1 MKRNSKI
8 YIAGHA
14 GMVGSAIKRNLESK
28 GFSDIV
34 YRNLDELDLKNEAA
48 VEKFFSIE
56 KPEYV
61 FLAAA
66 RVGGIQANISHP
78 AEFLIENLQIQNNII
93 HNSYKYGV
101 KKICFLGS
109 SCIYP
114 RECPQPMKEE
124 YLMTGPLEPT
134 NEGYALAKIAG
145 LRLVQYYNIQYGLKG
160 INPMPCNLY
169 GTNDSFDLAHSHVLS
184 ALVKRFTDAKDSGA
198 EEIVLWGSGSARREF
213 LHVEDVAEA
222 IVFLMEEFDSTEV
235 INIGTGTDYT
245 IKELAEMISAKVGY
259 QGKISW
265 DTTKPDGMPRKC
277 LDVSKIE
284 KLGFKPKISIS
295 EGIEG
300 VIKDYRTKKDNG
312 NYDNIV

>member
-1 MKRNSKI
+1 MNRNSKI

-14 GMVGSAIKRNLESK
+14 GMVGSAIMRNLKSK
-28 GFSDIV
+28 GFSDII
-34 YRNLDELDLKNEAA
+34 YRSLNELDLKSEMA
-48 VEKFFSIE
+48 VEKFFSTE

-66 RVGGIQANISHP
+66 RVGGIQANINHP
-78 AEFLIENLQIQNNII
+78 AEFLIENLQIQNNMI

-101 KKICFLGS
+101 EKICFLGS

-114 RECPQPMKEE
+114 RECPQPMKED

-145 LRLVQYYNIQYGLKG
+145 LRLIQYYNIQYGLKG

-184 ALVKRFTDAKDSGA
+184 ALVKRFTDAKDSGT
-198 EEIVLWGSGSARREF
+198 EELVLWGTGSARREF
-213 LHVEDVAEA
+213 LHVDDVAEA
-222 IVFLMEEFDSTEV
+222 IVFLMEKFDSTEV

-245 IKELAEMISAKVGY
+245 IKELAEMISAKIGY
-259 QGKISW
+259 NGKILW

-284 KLGFKPKISIS
+284 KLGFKPKISIN
-295 EGIEG
+295 EGIDM

-312 NYDNIV
+312 LV